1 MDILSYLATPF
12 TDPLMLVAVA
22 LGTLA
27 GVYVGA
33 IPGLTGTMAVSLL
46 VSLTFGWSTNVAL
59 AAMIGVYVGAVF
71 GGSRS
76 AILLNIPGA
85 PAAVATG
92 FDGYPLAQKGKA
104 AQALGITTTMS
115 CVGGI
120 FGVLCLAFLTPL
132 VSKISLNFSPVDY
145 FLLGVMGLMMIGA
158 LGGGSMVKGLMG
170 ACVGVLLGRVG
181 MDNMSGVVRFTFGS
195 TSLMAGV
202 PSVVAMIGLY
212 GFSEALMQL
221 KSRDFTIVKQDVKRI
236 VPHFKEVVKHFWLTL
251 RCSTIGMVVGA
262 LPGAG
267 GTVAAL
273 LAYDHARRTT
283 KNPEVPFGEG
293 AIEGLVA
300 PESSNNAAVGGAFI
314 PMLTLG
320 VPGDAITAIIMSAL
334 IVHGMQPGPL
344 LMQNSKDLFYIVVA
358 LCLIANILLLPFG
371 LTGIK
376 LFAKFVEIPK
386 GRLFP
391 IIVILAVTGAY
402 VTNNLTIHIGWM
414 LLFGFLGYLL
424 KKFKYPASPLVLGIV
439 LGNMLET
446 NMRNGLVA
454 FKGVGGFIG
463 SIFTRPITFILF
475 LVLFYFTVSR
485 MRWWKAM
492 MSKIKGFFKGL
503 FTKKKA

>member
-1 MDILSYLATPF
+1 MEVLSYLLTPF

-22 LGTLA
+22 IGTCA

-46 VSLTFGWSTNVAL
+46 VSLTFGWSTHVSL

-92 FDGYPLAQKGKA
+92 FDGYPMAQKGKA

-115 CVGGI
+115 CVGGV
-120 FGVLCLAFLTPL
+120 FGVICLAVLTPL

-158 LGGGSMVKGLMG
+158 LGGGSMTKGLMG

-181 MDNMSGVVRFTFGS
+181 MDNLSGVVRFTFGS

-221 KSRDFTIVKQDVKRI
+221 KDKSFGVVKQDLSHI
-236 VPHFKEVVKHFWLTL
+236 IPHFKEVIKHFWLTI

-267 GTVAAL
+267 GTVASL
-273 LAYDHARRTT
+273 LAYDHARQTT

-320 VPGDAITAIIMSAL
+320 VPGDSVTAIIMSAL

-344 LMQNSKDLFYIVVA
+344 LMQNSKDLFYTVVM
-358 LCLIANILLLPFG
+358 LCLIANLLLLPFG

-376 LFAKFVEIPK
+376 IFAKFVEIPK

-414 LLFGFLGYLL
+414 LLFGFFGYLL

-446 NMRNGLVA
+446 NMRNGIIA
-454 FKGVGGFIG
+454 FRGVGGCIN
-463 SIFTRPITFILF
+463 SIFTRPITFLLF
-475 LVLFYFTVSR
+475 LIILWSMISR
-485 MRWWKAM
+485 TSLWKKAM
-492 MSKIKGFFKGL
+492 AAIKNKIKK
-503 FTKKKA
+503 

>member
-1 MDILSYLATPF
+1 MEVLSYLLIPF
-12 TDPLMLVAVA
+12 TDPVMLVAVTI
-22 LGTLA
+22 GTCA

-46 VSLTFGWSTNVAL
+46 VSLTFGWSTHVSL
-59 AAMIGVYVGAVF
+59 AAMIGVYMGAVF

-92 FDGYPLAQKGKA
+92 FDGYPMAQKGKA

-115 CVGGI
+115 SVGGV
-120 FGVLCLAFLTPL
+120 FGVLCLAIFTPL

-145 FLLGVMGLMMIGA
+145 FLLGIMGLMMIGA

-170 ACVGVLLGRVG
+170 ACVGVLLGCVG
-181 MDNMSGVVRFTFGS
+181 MDNLSGVVRFTFGFRD
-195 TSLMAGV
+195 LMAGV

-221 KSRDFTIVKQDVKRI
+221 KDKNFDVVKQDLSGI
-236 VPHFKEVVKHFWLTL
+236 VPHFHEVIKHFWLTI
-251 RCSTIGMVVGA
+251 RCSIIGTVVGA

-273 LAYDHARRTT
+273 LAYDHARRTV
-283 KNPEVPFGEG
+283 KKPEVPFGEG
-293 AIEGLVA
+293 AIEGLIA

-320 VPGDAITAIIMSAL
+320 VPGDSVTAIIMSAL

-344 LMQNSKDLFYIVVA
+344 LMQNSKELFYIVVT
-358 LCLIANILLLPFG
+358 LCLLASILLLPFG
-371 LTGIK
+371 LTGIR

-402 VTNNLTIHIGWM
+402 ATSNLTVHIAWM
-414 LLFGFLGYLL
+414 MLFGFFGYLL
-424 KKFKYPASPLVLGIV
+424 KKFKYPAASLVLGIV
-439 LGNMLET
+439 LGNMIET
-446 NMRNGLVA
+446 NMRNGIIA
-454 FKGVGGFIG
+454 FRGVEGCIA

-475 LVLFYFTVSR
+475 IFIVWSMVSR
-485 MRWWKAM
+485 TNVWKRM
-492 MSKIKGFFKGL
+492 MSSVKSKVKR
-503 FTKKKA
+503 

>member
-1 MDILSYLATPF
+1 MEALSYLMIPF
-12 TDPLMLVAVA
+12 TDPVMLLAVTI
-22 LGTLA
+22 GTCA

-46 VSLTFGWSTNVAL
+46 VSLTFGWSTHVSL
-59 AAMIGVYVGAVF
+59 AAMIGVYMGAVF

-92 FDGYPLAQKGKA
+92 FDGYPMAQKGKA

-115 CVGGI
+115 CVGGV
-120 FGVLCLAFLTPL
+120 FGVICLAVLTPL

-145 FLLGVMGLMMIGA
+145 FLLGIMGLMMIGA
-158 LGGGSMVKGLMG
+158 LGGGSMIKGLMG

-181 MDNMSGVVRFTFGS
+181 MDNLSGVVRFTFGFRD
-195 TSLMAGV
+195 LMAGV

-221 KSRDFTIVKQDVKRI
+221 KDKNFGVVKQDLTHI
-236 VPHFKEVVKHFWLTL
+236 VPHFKEVVNHFWLTI
-251 RCSTIGMVVGA
+251 RCSTIGMLVGA

-273 LAYDHARRTT
+273 LAYDHARQTV

-300 PESSNNAAVGGAFI
+300 PEASNNAAVGGAFI

-320 VPGDAITAIIMSAL
+320 VPGDSVTAIIMSAL

-344 LMQNSKDLFYIVVA
+344 LMQNSEELFYIVVT
-358 LCLIANILLLPFG
+358 LCFLASLLLLPFG
-371 LTGIK
+371 LTGIR

-402 VTNNLTIHIGWM
+402 VTSNLTVHIAWM
-414 LLFGFLGYLL
+414 MLFGFFGYLL
-424 KKFKYPASPLVLGIV
+424 KKFKYPAASLVLGIV
-439 LGNMLET
+439 LGNMIET
-446 NMRNGLVA
+446 NMRNGIIA
-454 FKGVGGFIG
+454 FHGVGGCIA
-463 SIFTRPITFILF
+463 SIFTRPITLILF
-475 LVLFYFTVSR
+475 IFIVWSMISR
-485 MRWWKAM
+485 TSFWKKM
-492 MSKIKGFFKGL
+492 MASLKNRSSKQ
-503 FTKKKA
+503 A

>member
-1 MDILSYLATPF
+1 MDIISALLTPF
-12 TDPLMLVAVA
+12 TDPLMLVALA
-22 LGTLA
+22 IGTFA

-46 VSLTFGWSTNVAL
+46 VSLTFGWSTHISL

-92 FDGYPLAQKGKA
+92 FDGYPMSQKGKA

-115 CVGGI
+115 VVGGI
-120 FGVLCLAFLTPL
+120 FGVLCLAVFTPF
-132 VSKISLNFSPVDY
+132 VSKFALNFSPMDY
-145 FLLGVMGLMMIGA
+145 FMLGLMGLMMIGA

-170 ACVGVLLGRVG
+170 ACVGVLLGRIG
-181 MDNMSGVVRFTFGS
+181 SDSLTGILRFTFGVN
-195 TSLMAGV
+195 SLKAGI

-221 KSRDFTIVKQDVKRI
+221 KDKNFGVVKQDLSHI
-236 VPHFKEVVKHFWLTL
+236 VPHFSEVKKHIWLTL
-251 RCSTIGMVVGA
+251 RCSSIGTLIGA

-273 LAYDHARRTT
+273 LAYDHAKRTT

-320 VPGDAITAIIMSAL
+320 VPGDAVTAIIMSAL
-334 IVHGMQPGPL
+334 VVHGMNPGPL
-344 LMQNSKDLFYIVVA
+344 LMKNSSDLFYIVVS
-358 LCLIANILLLPFG
+358 LCLLANVLLLPFG

-376 LFAKFVEIPK
+376 IFAKFVEIPK

-402 VTNNLTIHIGWM
+402 VTNNMTFHIAWM
-414 LLFGFLGYLL
+414 LIFGSLGYLL
-424 KKFKYPASPLVLGIV
+424 KKWKYPASPLVLGIV
-439 LGNMLET
+439 LGTMLET
-446 NMRNGLVA
+446 NMRNA
-454 FKGVGGFIG
+454 IISFRGVGGAIA
-463 SIFTRPITFILF
+463 SVFTRPISLVLF
-475 LVLFYFTVSR
+475 LVILYSMVNRTSFWKKFT
-485 MRWWKAM
+485 
-492 MSKIKGFFKGL
+492 GFFK
-503 FTKKKA
+503 KKKEV